1 MMGQSALTASAGEAS
16 QEEHMAEADLW
27 QALSDTIQRAVN
39 LRIVTLVGDAVVSGT
54 LERMQVAA
62 PASSAG
68 SLVTDINLAGGD
80 ITRIVSSR
88 LLGAEYA
95 DLRTQHEQA
104 VVQAQAIVERNAKIL
119 VAIVKEIGQDLG
131 ALPAPSVGPVR
142 TNGSD

>member
-1 MMGQSALTASAGEAS
+1 
-16 QEEHMAEADLW
+16 MAEADLW

-39 LRIVTLVGDAVVSGT
+39 LRIVTLLGDAVVSGT

-62 PASSAG
+62 PTAPAG
-68 SLVTDINLAGGD
+68 SLVTDINLAAGD

-95 DLRTQHEQA
+95 DLRTAHEQA
-104 VVQAQAIVERNAKIL
+104 VAQAQAIVERNAKIL

-131 ALPAPSVGPVR
+131 ALPAPTAGPVR
-142 TNGSD
+142 ASGSD